1 MGKIANTVMNKY
13 NQLSTPAKASIW
25 FAICSFMQKGISM
38 ITVPI
43 FTRILTTEQYG
54 VFSVY
59 QSWYNIIAI
68 FATLNLSLGV
78 FYNGMI
84 KYENDRDRYTS
95 TMQGLSTAVTAVL
108 FSVYIVFHSFWNKV
122 LQLNTVF
129 IIAMF
134 IELLFVPAYQLWC
147 ARQRFDYKYRR
158 MIVAT
163 MIIAVFSPLIGVIA
177 VLCTEYKAEARV
189 LSYVGVQVVVGL
201 VLYISNL
208 IKGKSFFKKDYWKFA
223 LGFNI
228 PLIPHYLSMM
238 ILGQSDRIMISRM
251 VGTGDAAV
259 YTVAYNIGLLMQLIT
274 TAISNSFNPYTYKAI
289 QKKEYKKIEKNANFL
304 LLLVAVAATGI
315 MLLGPE
321 IIRVFAAPAYYEA
334 RWVIPPVAVAT
345 YFIFCYPLF
354 SNVEFYFEEKKYVAC
369 ASMIG
374 AIANIALNAVFIPLF
389 GFVAAGYTTLFCYAI
404 FVVCHY
410 FFHKKVIARNIPGV
424 VIYDMKTITLISVGL
439 LIVMVL
445 ITITY
450 NNNLLRY
457 IFAAA
462 MLLALFIKRKSI
474 MSRLKMIRK
483 K

>member
-1 MGKIANTVMNKY
+1 M
-13 NQLSTPAKASIW
+13 
-25 FAICSFMQKGISM
+25 F
-38 ITVPI
+38 TVPI

-84 KYENDRDRYTS
+84 KYEGDRDRYTS
-95 TMQGLSTAVTAVL
+95 AMQGLSTIITVL
-108 FSVYIVFHSFWNKV
+108 LFAIYLSFHTFWNSI
-122 LQLNTVF
+122 LQLSTVF

-147 ARQRFDYKYRR
+147 ARQRFDYRYKR

-163 MIIAVFSPLIGVIA
+163 VFIAVFSPLIGVIA

-189 LSYVGVQVVVGL
+189 LSYVGVQVLVGL

-208 IKGKSFFKKDYWKFA
+208 KKGKALFVKDYWKFA

-228 PLIPHYLSMM
+228 PLIPHYLSMI
-238 ILGQSDRIMISRM
+238 ILGQSDRIMISRL
-251 VGTGDAAV
+251 VGTGEAAV

-274 TAISNSFNPYTYKAI
+274 NAISNSFNPYTYKAI
-289 QKKEYKKIEKNANFL
+289 QQKEYQKIGKNANFL
-304 LLLVAVAATGI
+304 LLLVATASVGI

-354 SNVEFYFEEKKYVAC
+354 SNIEFYFEEKKYVAC
-369 ASMIG
+369 ASIIG
-374 AIANIALNAVFIPLF
+374 AIANIVLNAVFIPIF
-389 GFVAAGYTTLFCYAI
+389 GFIAAGYTTLFCYML
-404 FVVCHY
+404 FVICHY
-410 FFHKKVIARNIPGV
+410 IFHKKVIARNIPGV
-424 VIYDMKTITLISVGL
+424 VIYDIKSIALITASL
-439 LIVMVL
+439 LMAMVL

-450 NNNLLRY
+450 NNNLIRY
-457 IFAAA
+457 ALVVA
-462 MLLALFIKRKSI
+462 MLLVFFIKRNSV
-474 MSRLKMIRK
+474 MSRLGEILK

>member
-1 MGKIANTVMNKY
+1 MSVLNSIKKKY
-13 NQLSTPAKASIW
+13 IELSTPAKASIW

-43 FTRILTTEQYG
+43 FTRILTKEQYG

-59 QSWYNIIAI
+59 QSWYNVVAI

-84 KYENDRDRYTS
+84 KYEGDRDRYTS
-95 TMQGLSTAVTAVL
+95 SMQGLSTTVTGILFVIYL
-108 FSVYIVFHSFWNKV
+108 FSHSFWNRV
-122 LQLNTVF
+122 LQLDTLF
-129 IIAMF
+129 IVAMF
-134 IELLFVPAYQLWC
+134 IELMFVPAYQLWT

-158 MIVAT
+158 MIIAT
-163 MIIAVFSPLIGVIA
+163 MIIAIFSPLTGVIA

-189 LSYVGVQVVVGL
+189 LSYVGVQVAVGL
-201 VLYISNL
+201 VLYLVNIQ
-208 IKGKSFFKKDYWKFA
+208 KGKKLFVKEYWKFA

-251 VGTGDAAV
+251 VGTGEAAV
-259 YTVAYNIGLLMQLIT
+259 YTVAYNIGLLIQLVT

-289 QKKEYKKIEKNANFL
+289 QKKEYKSIGENANFL
-304 LLLVAVAATGI
+304 LLLVATAAVGI

-321 IIRVFAAPAYYEA
+321 IIRIFAAPSYYEA

-354 SNVEFYFEEKKYVAC
+354 SNVEFYFEEKRYVAW

-374 AIANIALNAVFIPLF
+374 AITNVILNAIFIPVF
-389 GFVAAGYTTLFCYAI
+389 GFVAAGYTTLFCYGI

-410 FFHKKVIARNIPGV
+410 IFHKKVIAQNIPGT
-424 VIYDMKTITLISVGL
+424 VIYDMKVVTAISLGL
-439 LIVMVL
+439 LVVMVL

-450 NNNLLRY
+450 NSNLLRY
-457 IFAAA
+457 I
-462 MLLALFIKRKSI
+462 LAVLMVTGLFIKRKTI
-474 MSRLKMIRK
+474 ISRIKSIRK

>member
-1 MGKIANTVMNKY
+1 MKKILDVIKEKY
-13 NQLSTPAKASIW
+13 GGLSTPAKASIW

-54 VFSVY
+54 VFTVY

-68 FATLNLSLGV
+68 FATLNLSMGV

-84 KYENDRDRYTS
+84 KYENDRNRYTS
-95 TMQGLSTAVTAVL
+95 AMQGLSTTVTAAL
-108 FSVYIVFHSFWNKV
+108 FVVYILFWPFWNRL
-122 LQLNTVF
+122 LQLDSVF

-134 IELLFVPAYQLWC
+134 VELLFVPAYQLWC
-147 ARQRFDYKYRR
+147 ARQRFDYQYRR

-163 MIIAVFSPLIGVIA
+163 MIIAVFSPLVGVVA
-177 VLCTEYKAEARV
+177 VLCTQYKAEARV

-201 VLYISNL
+201 VLYLTNFK
-208 IKGKSFFKKDYWKFA
+208 KGKALFVKEYWKFA

-251 VGTGDAAV
+251 VGTGEAAI

-274 TAISNSFNPYTYKAI
+274 NAISNSFNPYTYKAI
-289 QKKEYKKIEKNANFL
+289 QKKEYQKIGENANFL
-304 LLLVAVAATGI
+304 LLLVAVTACGI

-321 IIRVFAAPAYYEA
+321 IIRIFAAPAYYEA
-334 RWVIPPVAVAT
+334 RWVIPPVAVST

-369 ASMIG
+369 ASLIG
-374 AIANIALNAVFIPLF
+374 AVTNVMLNAIFIPIF

-410 FFHKKVIARNIPGV
+410 LFHKKVIAQNIPGA
-424 VIYDMKTITLISVGL
+424 VIYNMKTISAISLGL
-439 LIVMVL
+439 VVIMVL
-445 ITITY
+445 ITMTY
-450 NNNLLRY
+450 TSNLLRY
-457 IFAAA
+457 
-462 MLLALFIKRKSI
+462 LLAGAMAAVLFIKRNSVI
-474 MSRLKMIRK
+474 SRLKVIRK